1 MQIAIC
7 EDNAA
12 DRARLHTL
20 LQEWLRQEQMDAQ
33 ISLYGG
39 GEALLAAW
47 SPGAFQI
54 IFMDIYL
61 DGSRQDGIETAKA
74 IRKGDADCIII
85 LTTTSTAHGLAG
97 FAVNATHYLLKPVE
111 YGGLFEALQRCRP
124 LLEEHARYIDIT
136 ENRLPLRILWRD
148 IAYIEVYGNNSV
160 IHADSR
166 EIKVY
171 ATLEGLL
178 EQLGS
183 PPFLRCHR
191 SYAVN
196 LRWVERLQE
205 QEFLLCGGQT
215 VPIGRVYRAGVRQAY
230 DEYLGE
236 LVRRRYS

>member
-12 DRARLHTL
+12 DQLRLHKL
-20 LQEWLRQEQMDAQ
+20 LQGWLLQEQMDAQ
-33 ISLYGG
+33 ISIFGS
-39 GEALLAAW
+39 GEALLSAW
-47 SPGAFQI
+47 SPGVFQI

-61 DGSRQDGIETAKA
+61 DEGKKDGIQTSRA
-74 IRKGDADCIII
+74 IRKDDADCVII

-111 YGGLFEALQRCRP
+111 YESLCEALRRCRP

-136 ENRLPLRILWRD
+136 ENRLPLRVLWRD

-160 IHADSR
+160 IHTGDR
-166 EIKVY
+166 QIKVY
-171 ATLEGLL
+171 ATLESLL
-178 EQLGS
+178 ELLSS

-196 LRWVERLQE
+196 LQWVERLQE
-205 QEFLLCGGQT
+205 NAFLLCGGQSA
-215 VPIGRVYRAGVRQAY
+215 PIGRVYRGEARQAY
-230 DEYLGE
+230 DDYLAE
-236 LVRRRYS
+236 LVQRRYH